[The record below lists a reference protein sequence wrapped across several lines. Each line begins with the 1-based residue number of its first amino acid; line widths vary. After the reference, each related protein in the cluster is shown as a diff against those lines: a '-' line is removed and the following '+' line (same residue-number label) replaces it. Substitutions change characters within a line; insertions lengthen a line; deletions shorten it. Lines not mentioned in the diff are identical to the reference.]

1 MTTLTPNTL
10 TAATIVPP
18 NAPFDHLAIS
28 HPLCY
33 PVSSGQQTC
42 LGYVENYGT
51 STIGDVT
58 LETYMINDDSTIH
71 QLFTLEQRVIRS
83 DDVAPYRFQIPDM
96 PLDEQVLQ
104 IQVADAQLSPTPSLQ
119 LRLLDMQGE
128 YHLDDNRYEFRAQL
142 ENPTAF
148 IATNIR
154 LIITLE
160 NADGDIIGYRA
171 TEIPTE
177 LASGAQLP
185 IYLIITPLETT
196 TTIRHRITLEAFA
209 LDTSATPVG

>member
-1 MTTLTPNTL
+1 
-10 TAATIVPP
+10 
-18 NAPFDHLAIS
+18 
-28 HPLCY
+28 
-33 PVSSGQQTC
+33 
-42 LGYVENYGT
+42 
-51 STIGDVT
+51 
-58 LETYMINDDSTIH
+58 MINNDSTIR
-71 QLFTLEQRVIRS
+71 QLFTLEQRVMKP
-83 DDVAPYRFQIPDM
+83 DDVAPYRLQIPDV

-104 IQVADAQLSPTPSLQ
+104 VQITDAQLSPMPSLQ

-128 YHLDDNRYEFRAQL
+128 YHLDDNRYEFSAQL

-160 NADGDIIGYRA
+160 NATGDIIGYRA
-171 TEIPTE
+171 TDIPTE
-177 LASGAQLP
+177 LASGEQLP
-185 IYLIITPLETT
+185 IYLMMTPLEPT